1 MPRRSIVL
9 RGRTG
14 KAVPPRLRFVA
25 LLREV
30 QREWEHVYKRDG
42 FESAACRQLATS
54 GTALSEAFKL
64 ECARRERSREV
75 RSRQA
80 ANG

>member
-14 KAVPPRLRFVA
+14 KAIPSRLRLVA
-25 LLREV
+25 LMREV
-30 QREWEHVYKRDG
+30 KREWERVYRRDG
-42 FESAACRQLATS
+42 FESATCRQLATG

-64 ECARRERSREV
+64 ECARRERSREL
-75 RSRQA
+75 RSRQ
-80 ANG
+80 GR